1 MPKIELLQDESGQIF
16 ARGPAGDLQ
25 PVTAQ
30 QAEQIHANPSGLSN
44 MLGAAAEGV
53 GALAAGAG
61 QLLGVPGAKEMRGAL
76 VENLAARGMVSP
88 VGSAVGQAAPYVAG
102 AVVGAGA
109 PLWMQAT
116 MAAATGAAQDPDD
129 PLTGALI
136 GAGLAAAPG
145 AAMSLIRSPGAAAIV
160 ESARGLRN
168 RVPLIRQTPERQVDD
183 LIARD
188 AAAAAG
194 TGGAAG
200 APGGAGIAAA
210 RIEPTAQAPVSTVL
224 GQAAGEVPPAGP
236 AAAAAAPG
244 GQRVFSDFLHPSEL
258 KAQGYK
264 LTPNDA
270 KALMSRTD
278 DEVAAAQNLRA
289 IDERNRSN
297 ILGAPIDR
305 IRGEQN
311 VALNTWGKRQLGIPG
326 DDVRAL
332 TDTRIGEFF
341 KDVNGR
347 FQKAIGQT
355 RTAAPES
362 VSGYRAIVDDV
373 TANASSESQR
383 VVETFA
389 NAFKHEIRGGELTAQ
404 SMQTLDRHLSN
415 AIKAAQRQGL
425 ADKVSDLVTL
435 RSGLMGVVEQ
445 SAPAGTARQLRD
457 LRRQY
462 AFGSTLLRPGARD
475 AAGNINVQT
484 VRNAWNLNKAYPKT
498 AVGASDISRMLET
511 VAFLQQRLTPTS
523 GTAERLLQAIR
534 QPAQTVLGAVVPGM

>member
-1 MPKIELLQDESGQIF
+1 MPKVDLVQDESGQIF

-194 TGGAAG
+194 TGGQ
-200 APGGAGIAAA
+200 PA
-210 RIEPTAQAPVSTVL
+210 RRAAPVSR
-224 GQAAGEVPPAGP
+224 QPE
-236 AAAAAAPG
+236 
-244 GQRVFSDFLHPSEL
+244 S
-258 KAQGYK
+258 
-264 LTPNDA
+264 
-270 KALMSRTD
+270 SRP
-278 DEVAAAQNLRA
+278 LR
-289 IDERNRSN
+289 RPFRWF
-297 ILGAPIDR
+297 
-305 IRGEQN
+305 
-311 VALNTWGKRQLGIPG
+311 WGKRPGKRRLQGRLQL
-326 DDVRAL
+326 
-332 TDTRIGEFF
+332 
-341 KDVNGR
+341 
-347 FQKAIGQT
+347 
-355 RTAAPES
+355 
-362 VSGYRAIVDDV
+362 
-373 TANASSESQR
+373 
-383 VVETFA
+383 
-389 NAFKHEIRGGELTAQ
+389 
-404 SMQTLDRHLSN
+404 
-415 AIKAAQRQGL
+415 
-425 ADKVSDLVTL
+425 
-435 RSGLMGVVEQ
+435 
-445 SAPAGTARQLRD
+445 QLR
-457 LRRQY
+457 LAQ
-462 AFGSTLLRPGARD
+462 L
-475 AAGNINVQT
+475 AGRVSWKDSCSLKN
-484 VRNAWNLNKAYPKT
+484 
-498 AVGASDISRMLET
+498 
-511 VAFLQQRLTPTS
+511 
-523 GTAERLLQAIR
+523 
-534 QPAQTVLGAVVPGM
+534 